1 MGKIFVPDAQTFP
14 AQAEVVIIG
23 GGVLGAATAFYA
35 SKAGLDA
42 VVLEMRDSLASLTTT
57 ASEECFRAQ
66 FSEPENIAMMK
77 ASIAVFEN
85 FAEVIGI
92 PGYDI
97 GLHQQ
102 GYLFYT
108 SDPKAP
114 EKLRAQVAHQRSMGL
129 DDVEFWTGDE
139 VRHHFPWASPQV
151 TAATWRAK
159 DGWLSAHELTYGFAK
174 GSQARFLLRT
184 RATDILVDAQGV
196 AGVETN
202 RGTIATRTVVIAA
215 GPFSG
220 QVAQWAG
227 AELPLT
233 ILRRQKCIIAPHP
246 AIPQDAPMTIDLSTG
261 AFWRPEV
268 GGAALGWSN
277 ALPEEPSE
285 PLENVPTDWTFP
297 ALVLEEVMKLAPF
310 WEKVAADLKREH
322 VFLSAGQYTMTP
334 DHKPI
339 LGPYPDVPGLFLN
352 VGYSG
357 HGVMGSPE
365 GSRYVVAMIAG
376 EMRPEDNPFCFERFA
391 RGEVCISAEEMVL

>member
-1 MGKIFVPDAQTFP
+1 MGNIIVPDTQTFP
-14 AQAEVVIIG
+14 SQAEVVIIG

-35 SKAGLDA
+35 SQAGLDA
-42 VVLEMRDSLASLTTT
+42 VVLEMRDSLGSLTTA

-66 FSEPENIAMMK
+66 FSEPENVAMMK

-97 GLHQQ
+97 NLHQQ
-102 GYLFYT
+102 GYLFFT
-108 SDPKAP
+108 ADPSGP
-114 EKLRAQVAHQRSMGL
+114 EKLQAQVAHQRSIGL

-139 VRHHFPWASPQV
+139 VRHHFPWASPLV

-174 GSQARFLLRT
+174 GSRARFLLRT
-184 RATDILVDAQGV
+184 KVTGLLVDNLGV

-220 QVAQWAG
+220 KVAQLAG
-227 AELPLT
+227 VELPLT
-233 ILRRQKCIIAPHP
+233 LLRRQKFIVAPHP
-246 AIPQDAPMTIDLSTG
+246 EIPQNGPMTIDLNSG

-268 GGAALGWSN
+268 GGAALGWAD
-277 ALPEEPSE
+277 ALPEQPAE
-285 PLENVPTDWTFP
+285 PLEKVPTEWTFP
-297 ALVLEEVMKLAPF
+297 PLVLEEVMKLSPF
-310 WEKVAADLKREH
+310 WEKVAAELKRED
-322 VFLSAGQYTMTP
+322 VFLSAGQYTITP

-365 GSRYVVAMIAG
+365 GSRYVVATITG
-376 EMRPEDNPFCFERFA
+376 ELRPEDNPFSYERFA
-391 RGEVCISAEEMVL
+391 HGVVVVSAEKMVL